1 MRKATSEY
9 SNHQMLKNYLDTA
22 HTNHFIMGC
31 DENGKV
37 NAYFVKLNID
47 GLCLLFSD
55 KPTTAKRQTII
66 KYRSTRAKQDW
77 LKKNAVDSFELCS
90 VDELKASCRVKTNRK
105 GEPYTE
111 NCGECFEWLLAK
123 RFGIEQNEKANLSYK
138 DGGDLV
144 INGIAYQVKYER
156 AGIAVEVE

>member
-1 MRKATSEY
+1 MKKERYDYRVELGKYLATAY
-9 SNHQMLKNYLDTA
+9 
-22 HTNHFIMGC
+22 TNRFIIGC
-31 DENGKV
+31 EESGKV
-37 NAYFVKLNID
+37 KAYLIELDVD

-55 KPTTAKRQTII
+55 KPTTAKRQMVI
-66 KYRSTRAKQDW
+66 KYRSTKAKQTW
-77 LKKNAVDSFELCS
+77 LKANAIDSFELCS

-105 GEPYTE
+105 GEQYIE

-123 RFGIEQNEKANLSYK
+123 WFAVEQNEKANLSHK

-156 AGIAVEVE
+156 AGIAVELE